1 MNPPS
6 LHLIR
11 LLDELAANAWPGRTQ
26 QSLEGWRLR
35 ATDGV
40 TRRAN
45 SVLTSAPVLTY
56 AGWLEQV
63 EEFYRRRQLPPRF
76 QISDGSPEG
85 LDALLEARGYHGEGM
100 SMVQTASAQTVV
112 EAAGT
117 ALASQ
122 VIASEE
128 LHEEWLDAFMDLEG
142 VPQSWKVGYRAIDS
156 AIGPHK
162 RYVRTLAENG
172 HVSAVGLAV
181 TERGWTGLFSIA
193 TRPEYR
199 GRGLA
204 TQVVRLIAEWSL
216 SCDAPNLY
224 LQVMEDNLVAV
235 RLYEKLGFTRLYGYH
250 YRTMFDI

>member
-1 MNPPS
+1 MNS
-6 LHLIR
+6 SSRDLIR
-11 LLDELAANAWPGRTQ
+11 LLDELAANAWPGRVQ

-76 QISDGSPEG
+76 HISDASPDG
-85 LDALLEARGYHGEGM
+85 LDALLEARGYQGEGY
-100 SMVQTASAQTVV
+100 SMVQIARAQTVV
-112 EAAGT
+112 KAVGT
-117 ALASQ
+117 APASQ
-122 VIASEE
+122 VIESEA
-128 LHEEWLDAFMDLEG
+128 LQEEWLEAFIELEG
-142 VPQSWKVGYRAIDS
+142 APQNRKAGYRAIDS

-172 HVSAVGLAV
+172 DVSAVGLAV
-181 TERGWTGLFSIA
+181 TERGWTGLFSIV

-199 GRGLA
+199 GGGLA
-204 TQVVRLIAEWSL
+204 TQLVRLIAGWSI
-216 SCDAPNLY
+216 SCSAPNVY

-235 RLYEKLGFTRLYGYH
+235 RLYEKLSFTRLYGYH
-250 YRTMFDI
+250 YPTLFKI